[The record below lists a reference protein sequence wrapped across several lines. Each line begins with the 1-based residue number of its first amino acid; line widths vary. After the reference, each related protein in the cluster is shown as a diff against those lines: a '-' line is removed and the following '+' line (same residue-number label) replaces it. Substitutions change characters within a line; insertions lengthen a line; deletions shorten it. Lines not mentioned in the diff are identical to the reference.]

1 MEGEEVGGGGWI
13 RGRRWEMDGRIEE
26 VGGGRWMAKWKNR
39 GGRRWAMDG

>member
-1 MEGEEVGGGGWI
+1 MGDGWLN
-13 RGRRWEMDGRIEE
+13 GRIEE